1 MVGVMDRRERFYL
14 KIYWTIMVCVV
25 LVLYFFQGTERL
37 FGDNLIVFK
46 VWVISFVISINLA
59 KTLMVYSG
67 KFWSETYFYFY
78 RMLEIVLLVGIV
90 TMFETHPWLY
100 IMLFF
105 PIMATSITRGVFS
118 GVVMGF
124 YASLLNI
131 LFLFVL
137 YYHFLDM
144 DYQLVLKT
152 FESMYPYYAITL
164 LLPFIVLFEFNNKS
178 SLDLFRSSNNKK
190 DIQENI
196 NKLIES
202 SQMLEDSNTI
212 LEDTN
217 AELFTVQCIV
227 KEINSILDFKNLS
240 ESVLDIILGVTGAKS
255 VSLFTLIGKSRKL
268 NLVCSSLQ
276 DSQSQLIL
284 EDYAN
289 MSILKDLLKEKQ
301 LKYYNNVD
309 INDELIIDERNISS
323 VMIVPISSLAKEEG
337 VILVEHSLR
346 GYFSEDMLRL
356 MDVISQQISLV
367 FEKVYL
373 YDQMHELA
381 IKDGLTGIYNRV
393 YFQDRLKEEIEI
405 AKYNNTELS
414 IVLFDIDNFK
424 TFNDTYGHM
433 FGDSVIKNV
442 VNVVK
447 DELRK
452 DDVFA
457 RFGGEEFVIIFAN
470 TDSERAF
477 YKTDYIRK
485 MLEKAY
491 IYYAN
496 KKIRVTASFGISSYP
511 INGSNS
517 DELIKEADDALYSAK
532 KSGRNCVFKK

>member
-67 KFWSETYFYFY
+67 KFCSETYFYFY
-78 RMLEIVLLVGIV
+78 RMIEIVLLVSIV
-90 TMFETHPWLY
+90 TMFETYPWLY

-131 LFLFVL
+131 LFLFAL
-137 YYHFLDM
+137 HYHFLDM
-144 DYQLVLKT
+144 DYQLFLQRL
-152 FESMYPYYAITL
+152 ESMYPYYAITL
-164 LLPFIVLFEFNNKS
+164 FLPFIVLFEFNNKS
-178 SLDLFRSSNNKK
+178 SLDLFRPSNNKK
-190 DIQENI
+190 DIQGNI

-255 VSLFTLIGKSRKL
+255 VSLLTIMGKSKKM
-268 NLVCSSLQ
+268 NLVCSSIK
-276 DSQSQLIL
+276 DSQSRLIL

-309 INDELIIDERNISS
+309 INNELIIDNRNMSS
-323 VMIVPISSLAKEEG
+323 VMIVPISSLANKEG

-346 GYFSEDMLRL
+346 GYFSEEMLRL

-393 YFQDRLKEEIEI
+393 YFQDRLKEEIEV

-433 FGDSVIKNV
+433 LGDSVIKNV

-477 YKTDYIRK
+477 YKTDYIRE

-491 IYYAN
+491 IFYGN

-517 DELIKEADDALYSAK
+517 DELINAADDALYSAK